1 MTRQLFLVTD
11 EKKGKIMAGTP
22 SGHIGSI
29 RISVMPD
36 LDGFRRKLRRELEEI
51 EKSEQAHLRAVCD
64 EFEIDN
70 TKLNQAK
77 EKLHR
82 EFSDLP
88 PVKLEKFDVD
98 RTKVK
103 ETKSR
108 LKRELNDVNVTVNA
122 DADIGYAR
130 AKLIA
135 LTRPRR
141 VHIGTVFEDTGH
153 VAQFLAAI
161 TGLKTIDKTTLAF
174 RNLADSFDKV
184 SLVGLTA
191 YGIIGN
197 LTGALLGASGGIIN
211 FGGGVAK
218 ASKAALAAP
227 AAFTAAAI
235 GTGVFIASIK
245 DASKVLD
252 DIKPRFSSLQ
262 DSLSASF
269 WERAEQPIRDF
280 VDVALPAMDKGLTKT
295 AASLGKVT
303 AELINLGTETA
314 NDGRMA
320 EMFDAT
326 TDAINRSSKG
336 VVGFIDGFMR
346 MADQGNKQ
354 LPRMADWFT
363 KMGTR
368 FDDFVKRT
376 VSNGDFDRWIEDGI
390 TGLKDM
396 WVTVKQGYRVF
407 EGFYQTTITAA
418 GGMSGIN
425 QQLEKFAD
433 MVNRDTFQSKFKT
446 ILDGAREGMSGLVG
460 GLADFGTALG
470 NESERVAAFLKVTG
484 EGFGKLGTMLAHVLS
499 AEEVQAGFDNLM
511 GSFTGT
517 INNFSGAVMGL
528 EPTIG
533 SFLTAVGHIAE
544 SVTGTLG
551 SALQTAQPL
560 IKGVLD
566 LVSLAPPPLIAF
578 GAGFLTIRKNMELLN
593 PLMNATVG
601 QLKSFNQ
608 YMTILQNKNFSR
620 PISAMGAALVT
631 VQSAATRAGVALKGL
646 FLDNAPALA
655 LTALAAVIGAVAQ
668 KSAEAARQQEE
679 LKSTL
684 DETTGAVTQQTVEWI
699 AANQEFAKQA
709 EMYEQLG
716 GAAEDYYQALGGN
729 AEAIKTVKA
738 TLEEANAGMN
748 AAFDTITRGRKNVE
762 VFGDTAKTTSQAVGI
777 LTDSINHN
785 SATYQQGQREAANTQ
800 KATEYLRGEVDN
812 TSASYDKQK
821 EAVDRAI
828 DALKRYQSNAAD
840 EVEAEHQHKEALD
853 RLTQAM
859 QMGGN
864 AVNALGNNWD
874 GATEKGYKAKQAT
887 DQFRN
892 ALIDQAKVMMQQH
905 VPIDQIRA
913 KLDNMVNDFMR
924 VAGQM
929 DNTGQHAQFLKQQY
943 DLFPQHIITQVNAD
957 FSPLNNQMNQI
968 NGRTLGYGY
977 IDAYVRVNNESSRGH
992 FVSGYADGGIVT
1004 ADKTRV
1010 KSFARGSERHV
1021 AQIAP
1026 AGSYRLWAESET
1038 GGEAYIPLSPS
1049 KRVRS
1054 LNILKN
1060 VADKFGYGLSKYA
1073 DGGMTDSYADSGG
1086 GNTYNI
1092 NMNVDAKDLRDLR
1105 DLSQFVDMLSLQMKM
1120 GVE

>member
-11 EKKGKIMAGTP
+11 EKGKIMAGTP

-36 LDGFRRKLRRELEEI
+36 LDGFRRRLRRELEEV
-51 EKSEQAHLRAVCD
+51 EKSEQAHLTAVCD
-64 EFEIDN
+64 KFEIDN
-70 TKLNQAK
+70 TKLNQVK
-77 EKLHR
+77 ERLRR
-82 EFSDLP
+82 EFSDMP
-88 PVKLEKFDVD
+88 AVKLEKFDVD

-103 ETKSR
+103 ETKAR
-108 LKRELNDVNVTVNA
+108 LKHELNDVNVTVNA

-130 AKLIA
+130 AKLMV

-191 YGIIGN
+191 YGVIGN

-218 ASKAALAAP
+218 AAKAALAAP

-235 GTGVFIASIK
+235 GAGVFIETIK
-245 DASKVLD
+245 DASKILD
-252 DIKPRFSSLQ
+252 DIKPRFSALQ
-262 DSLSASF
+262 DSLSATF
-269 WERAEQPIRDF
+269 WQQAERPIRNF
-280 VDVALPAMDKGLTKT
+280 VDAALPEMEKGLTRT
-295 AASLGKVT
+295 ATALGKVT
-303 AELINLGTETA
+303 ADLVNLGTA
-314 NDGRMA
+314 SVNDGRMA

-326 TDAINRSSKG
+326 TDAINRSSTG
-336 VVGFIDGFMR
+336 VVGFIDGFLR

-363 KMGTR
+363 KLGTR
-368 FDDFVKRT
+368 FDDFVKRS

-396 WVTVKQGYRVF
+396 WTTVKQGYRIF
-407 EGFYQTTITAA
+407 RGLYETTITAA

-425 QQLEKFAD
+425 KQIERFAD

-446 ILDGAREGMSGLVG
+446 ILDGAREGMD
-460 GLADFGTALG
+460 GLADGLTNFGTALG
-470 NESERVAAFLKVTG
+470 SQSERVAAFLKVTG
-484 EGFGKLGTMLAHVLS
+484 EGFGKLGTLLGNVLS
-499 AEEVQAGFDNLM
+499 ASEVQTGFDNLM
-511 GSFTGT
+511 GSFTKT
-517 INNFSGAVMGL
+517 IDNFSGAVMGL

-551 SALQTAQPL
+551 SALRTAQPL

-566 LVSLAPPPLIAF
+566 LVSLLPTQLIAF
-578 GAGFLTIRKNMELLN
+578 GAGFLTIRKNMDMFN
-593 PLMNATVG
+593 PVMSATVG
-601 QLKSFNQ
+601 QIKSFHQ
-608 YMTILQNKNFSR
+608 YMTILQGKNFST

-631 VQSAATRAGVALKGL
+631 VQNAATRAGIALKGML
-646 FLDNAPALA
+646 LGNAPALA
-655 LTALAAVIGAVAQ
+655 FTALATVIGMVAQ
-668 KSAEAARQQEE
+668 ASADAAQRQEE
-679 LKSTL
+679 LKGTL
-684 DETTGAVTQQTVEWI
+684 DKTTGAVTEQTVEWI
-699 AANQEFAKQA
+699 ASSEEFAKQA
-709 EMYEQLG
+709 ELYEQLG
-716 GAAEDYYQALGGN
+716 GKAEDYYLALVGN
-729 AEAIKTVKA
+729 AEALERVRGLLDDAHSRVTNGYHNMSSAVNSVRKSVEDTNA
-738 TLEEANAGMN
+738 TL
-748 AAFDTITRGRKNVE
+748 
-762 VFGDTAKTTSQAVGI
+762 QA
-777 LTDSINHN
+777 
-785 SATYQQGQREAANTQ
+785 GQREAANTQ
-800 KATEYLRGEVDN
+800 KASEYLRGEVDN

-821 EAVDRAI
+821 DAVDRAI
-828 DALKRYQSNAAD
+828 DAMKRYQSNAAD
-840 EVEAEHQHKEALD
+840 QVEADHEFKNAID
-853 RLTQAM
+853 NLTQAM
-859 QMGGN
+859 QMSGN
-864 AVNALGNNWD
+864 AVNTLGNNWD
-874 GATEKGYKAKQAT
+874 GATDKGYKAKQAT
-887 DQFRN
+887 DDFRN
-892 ALIDQAKVMMQQH
+892 SLIDEAKVMMQQH
-905 VPIDQIRA
+905 VPIDQVRA

-943 DLFPQHIITQVNAD
+943 DLFPQHILTQVNAD
-957 FSPLNNQMNQI
+957 FAPLNNQMREI
-968 NGRTLGYGY
+968 DGRTLGYGY
-977 IDAYVRVNNESSRGH
+977 VDIYERYHGGIST
-992 FVSGYADGGIVT
+992 SGGTRYTGGGGKFADGGIVT

-1026 AGSYRLWAESET
+1026 AGSYRLWAEAET
-1038 GGEAYIPLSPS
+1038 GGEAYIPLSPA

-1054 LNILKN
+1054 VNILKN
-1060 VADKFGYGLSKYA
+1060 VADRFGYGLSKYA
-1073 DGGMTDSYADSGG
+1073 DGGIADYPTAGSG